1 MIEPKAV
8 GEDKT
13 AERAPEFIVRYWT
26 RFTISIC
33 IFIYLTTF
41 DIKITYQL
49 FMNLLVYWLTFLF
62 NFHFGFISTSN
73 TKVSNKITIFTAV

>member
-13 AERAPEFIVRYWT
+13 EERAPEFIVCYWK

-33 IFIYLTTF
+33 ILCIHTF
-41 DIKITYQL
+41 DIQMYKIYERNSILVIFVIKFSFWL
-49 FMNLLVYWLTFLF
+49 FL
-62 NFHFGFISTSN
+62 
-73 TKVSNKITIFTAV
+73 